1 MCRVLGELVQPCT
14 AIWHHAIPYRHP
26 RSVVSTS
33 NQSAVAVTSMP
44 NTAMPQRVQQVHDVD
59 GLRQRLIE
67 PDITTVSS
75 SSTFCHIL
83 LSINIRFLLEQY
95 LSETRFLKPASARI
109 PAPHSRRSSVTR
121 PERRAQPPPH
131 RRDTRKWSDDY
142 WTRIRTSRLSVSV
155 LPHAVAFVSL
165 AELMRPDYTLV
176 LFLSTT
182 RINALLSLFLT
193 SVLLD
198 NNHDSMTIF
207 SNTQ

>member
-95 LSETRFLKPASARI
+95 LSGTFPEACLRQRGYYHRI
-109 PAPHSRRSSVTR
+109 PDAAPSHALSGVHT
-121 PERRAQPPPH
+121 PY

-142 WTRIRTSRLSVSV
+142 WTRTILETKLKTKLLRSEGRLEKFSRPSRL
-155 LPHAVAFVSL
+155 
-165 AELMRPDYTLV
+165 DQDKKT
-176 LFLSTT
+176 
-182 RINALLSLFLT
+182 
-193 SVLLD
+193 
-198 NNHDSMTIF
+198 
-207 SNTQ
+207 